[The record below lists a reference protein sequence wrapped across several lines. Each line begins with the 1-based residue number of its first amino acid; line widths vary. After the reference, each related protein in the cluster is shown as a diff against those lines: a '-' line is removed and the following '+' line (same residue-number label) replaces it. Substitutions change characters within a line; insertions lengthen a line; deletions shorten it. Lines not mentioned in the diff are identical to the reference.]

1 MSDVLSLAFNVTG
14 DQLAAAR
21 ACEADVFLSAFG
33 NTRDQ
38 LQDEYGPYDDASLF
52 MSVSNAAGD
61 VLGVCRFILPGPA
74 GLKTLNDVARE
85 PWHVDGVR
93 SARAVGINPANCW
106 DMATLGVRDG
116 FRGPGLMVALALYHG
131 ILRVGAVNSIPAA
144 TAIMD
149 DHIRRALGVF
159 DYVYPALPGTAT
171 ASYLGSP
178 ASTPVYFLTSSL
190 AAQRRRNPD
199 AYRLLSLG
207 IGLDGVN
214 VPDECAFVVDRSA
227 PLAGIPV
234 MAA

>member
-1 MSDVLSLAFNVTG
+1 MSDVLTVAFNVTG
-14 DQLAAAR
+14 DELAAAR

-38 LQDEYGPYDDASLF
+38 LDDEYGPYDEASLF
-52 MSVSNAAGD
+52 MSVSNAVGD
-61 VLGVCRFILPGPA
+61 VLGVCRFILPSPA

-85 PWHVDGVR
+85 PWCVDGVR
-93 SARAVGINPANCW
+93 SARAVGIDPENCW

-116 FRGPGLMVALALYHG
+116 FRGPGLMVAMALYHG
-131 ILRVGAVNSIPAA
+131 ILKTGAVNGVPAA

-149 DHIRRALGVF
+149 DHVRRALGVF

-171 ASYLGSP
+171 STYLGSP

-190 AAQRRRNPD
+190 VAQRRRNPD

-207 IGLDGVN
+207 IGLDGIN
-214 VPDECAFVVDRSA
+214 VPDDSAFLVDRTA

>member
-1 MSDVLSLAFNVTG
+1 MSDVLTLSFNVTG
-14 DQLAAAR
+14 NELEAAR
-21 ACEADVFLSAFG
+21 ACEADVFLSSFG

-38 LQDEYGPYDDASLF
+38 LQDEYGPYDEASVF
-52 MSVSNAAGD
+52 MSVSDVSGD

-85 PWHVDGVR
+85 PWRVDGLR
-93 SARAVGINPANCW
+93 SARSVGIDPARCW

-131 ILRVGAVNSIPAA
+131 ILRAGAVNGIPAA

-159 DYVYPALPGTAT
+159 DYVYPALPGTMTAT
-171 ASYLGSP
+171 YLGSP

-190 AAQRRRNPD
+190 DLQRRRNPD

-207 IGLDGVN
+207 IGLDGVD
-214 VPDECAFVVDRSA
+214 VPDESAFLVDREA
-227 PLAGIPV
+227 ARPGIPV